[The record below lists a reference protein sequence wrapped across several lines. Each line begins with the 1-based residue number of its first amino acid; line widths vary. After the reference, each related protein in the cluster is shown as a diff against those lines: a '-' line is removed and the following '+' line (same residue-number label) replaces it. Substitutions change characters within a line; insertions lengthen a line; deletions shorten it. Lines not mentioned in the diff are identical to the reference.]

1 MSTFKAVLAL
11 LSFFLPGILH
21 AETANAYPFC
31 VVADCGL
38 IDRSGNWLV
47 KPRYSKLVPSG
58 PSGPSGPYWVAER
71 ASGLVGLLD
80 ARGKV
85 LIPPSL
91 RDIGEFGDGL
101 APARGTGSE
110 DYGYIDAAGKW
121 VIEPRY
127 FGARPFQG
135 GIAQVIH
142 NPKKGD
148 HLLTEF
154 IDVRGKRAIPGEF
167 LLSSSSA
174 PSVNGLSLVEVAVG
188 GEAHS
193 ALINRRGHYIV
204 PPRKDQ
210 SIQLEK
216 DGSIVVQRGNR
227 HYLVDSQGKTLLE
240 VNGEEAMIRSV
251 GEGLAFFE
259 RPGQGVGLVDARTGR
274 IIVAPRRN
282 WVWVGEFNEGL
293 ANLRVLVGGDD
304 VSEGYIN
311 RQGKMVIEPRFR
323 SASPFRGGLAIAS
336 EADGREGLIDRAGN
350 WWRKPA
356 AGQDFRPLSD
366 DEIQGASHLRTV
378 LVAYRE
384 ANGNAPGIFA
394 PEAAEQASPADL
406 PVTSEYFDGQQRLA
420 SVRRHPCGV
429 EIGVNAQGE
438 RTWPENLVGRC
449 ATEQLS
455 QVLEH
460 DEEKLSPLARAA
472 YLEEKKRSARADAD
486 WNHEIQQRDKHTG
499 GVFDQMTRYLYPEK
513 AKRDKRLGK
522 LIEEAG
528 WVRGEQEIALHGPVR
543 IKLPAGV
550 KLLLPDKVAELR
562 EKVKAE
568 MAIPLPMPPAYVAL
582 QEQRRA
588 GSISAEEF
596 AKQEKRWRDMFP
608 EAFAVKP
615 PKALEKKA
623 EDDGAIIPMAM
634 MADED
639 DRWKASLLVLASGYL
654 DLEENI
660 LPAPEE
666 LIETLKTNG
675 FWRNTG
681 GIGLEVTGYS
691 GYEWLSAPRLEQ
703 PGRRLSWA
711 YKYFDMYTGKAPGE
725 GFKRGS
731 VANVIVPGRAY
742 LVQVSSYWDGPFSDS
757 LAESYFPEVLA
768 VASQIRFDNGQ
779 GYDDYVAGEKR
790 VQIPLKYLITGAP
803 PESLQ
808 RFSATI
814 QHAIVRQ
821 EKEKEEKIKHQLL
834 RLVPV
839 VLSLLVLFI
848 GVSKRRRKGKS
859 GEPAE

>member
-11 LSFFLPGILH
+11 LGFLLPGILH

-31 VVADCGL
+31 VAANCGL

-58 PSGPSGPYWVAER
+58 PYWVAER

-80 ARGKV
+80 AQGKV

-91 RDIGEFGDGL
+91 RDIGEFVDGL
-101 APARGTGSE
+101 APAQGTGSE
-110 DYGYIDAAGKW
+110 DYGYIDATGKW

-127 FGARPFQG
+127 FGARPFHG
-135 GIAQVIH
+135 GIAQVVH
-142 NPKKGD
+142 NPKNGD

-167 LLSSSSA
+167 LLSGSSA
-174 PSVNGLSLVEVAVG
+174 PSVNGLSLVEVAAVG

-193 ALINRRGHYIV
+193 ALINRRGRYIV
-204 PPRKDQ
+204 SPRKDQ
-210 SIQLEK
+210 SIQLER
-216 DGSIVVQRGNR
+216 DGSIVVQRGER

-259 RPGQGVGLVDARTGR
+259 RPGQGGGLVDARTGK
-274 IIVAPRRN
+274 IVVAPRRN

-293 ANLRVLVGGDD
+293 ANLRVLLPGND
-304 VSEGYIN
+304 VSEGYID
-311 RQGKMVIEPRFR
+311 RSGKMVIEPRFR
-323 SASPFRGGLAIAS
+323 NASPFVGGLAVVS
-336 EADGREGLIDRAGN
+336 GADGYEGLIDRTGQ
-350 WWRKPA
+350 WWRKPE
-356 AGQDFRPLSD
+356 AGQTFRHLSEED
-366 DEIQGASHLRTV
+366 IQDAAYLHNVML
-378 LVAYRE
+378 AYRST
-384 ANGNAPGIFA
+384 NGSVSSAYTPDDVELL
-394 PEAAEQASPADL
+394 PAARL
-406 PVTSEYFDGQQRLA
+406 PVLNEVFDGQQLLA
-420 SVRRHPCGV
+420 SVRQHPCGI
-429 EIGVNAQGE
+429 EIGVNAKGE
-438 RTWPENLVGRC
+438 RIWPENLLGRC
-449 ATEQLS
+449 AAEQLS
-455 QVLEH
+455 HQGY
-460 DEEKLSPLARAA
+460 DESRLSAQARAA
-472 YLEEKKRSARADAD
+472 YLEEKKRSARVDVE
-486 WNHEIQQRDKHTG
+486 WKHEVEQRDKHTG
-499 GVFDQMTRYLYPEK
+499 DIYSLMTRRLYPEK
-513 AKRDKRLGK
+513 AARDDRLRK

-543 IKLPAGV
+543 IKLPAGI
-550 KLLLPDKVAELR
+550 KLLLPEKVAELR
-562 EKVKAE
+562 EKIKVE

-596 AKQEKRWRDMFP
+596 AKQEKRWRDLFP
-608 EAFAVKP
+608 EAFAAKP
-615 PKALEKKA
+615 PKAPEKKA

-634 MADED
+634 IADED

-654 DLEENI
+654 HIEENI
-660 LPAPEE
+660 LPAPDE

-691 GYEWLSAPRLEQ
+691 GYEWLSPPRLEQ

-725 GFKRGS
+725 GYKRGS
-731 VANVIVPGRAY
+731 VANVIVPGRSY

-757 LAESYFPEVLA
+757 LAESYFPEILA
-768 VASQIRFDNGQ
+768 VASQISFDNGQ
-779 GYDDYVAGEKR
+779 RYSDYVVGEKS

-803 PESLQ
+803 PEALQ
-808 RFSATI
+808 RFSATM
-814 QHAIVRQ
+814 QVAIARA
-821 EKEKEEKIKHQLL
+821 EKEKEEKIKHQLQ
-834 RLVPV
+834 RLGPV
-839 VLSLLVLFI
+839 VFMLLVMFF
-848 GVSKRRRKGKS
+848 GTRRRSKGK
-859 GEPAE
+859 GAESAE